1 MGSLMPPHSLTNFKI
16 QTYYENEPRFNPE
29 KNEGW
34 GLYNKSWWICRS
46 WYALDFFILLFCNI
60 NESVYFNSFDVE
72 YIPEEIKMFIE
83 NKNIKANF
91 FRV

>member
-34 GLYNKSWWICRS
+34 AYIINLDEYADLGTHWI
-46 WYALDFFILLFCNI
+46 FLFC
-60 NESVYFNSFDVE
+60 YFVT
-72 YIPEEIKMFIE
+72 
-83 NKNIKANF
+83 
-91 FRV
+91 

>member
-34 GLYNKSWWICRS
+34 GLYNKS
-46 WYALDFFILLFCNI
+46 
-60 NESVYFNSFDVE
+60 
-72 YIPEEIKMFIE
+72 
-83 NKNIKANF
+83 
-91 FRV
+91 